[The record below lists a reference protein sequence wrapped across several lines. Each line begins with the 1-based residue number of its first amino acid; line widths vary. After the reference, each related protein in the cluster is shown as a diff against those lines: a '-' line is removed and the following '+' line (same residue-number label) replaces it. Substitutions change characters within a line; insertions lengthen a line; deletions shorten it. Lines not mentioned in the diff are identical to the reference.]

1 MRIFLSLVSLGIKP
15 LKTNFVVSS
24 PEYTRAVVIAV
35 APGRTSKFILFSMHL
50 LTITLPGSD
59 IPGVPASVTN
69 AILIPSY
76 NLFIICS
83 LFPCSLC

>member
-69 AILIPSY
+69 AILIPSSHFFLVHY
-76 NLFIICS
+76 ADGN
-83 LFPCSLC
+83 